1 MWFTQRWSSSFRG
14 SSSANFGL
22 MFDID
27 GVLVR
32 GKKVL
37 PFAPKAFQKLIDPS
51 TKSFIVPTVF
61 VTNAGNS
68 LRQTKARQ
76 LSDWLGVNVSEDQVI
91 MSHSPL
97 KMFNK
102 YHDKHVLV
110 SGQGPVDEIARHLG
124 FGRITTINQ
133 LKNAFPLLDYVDC
146 KRRSPVP
153 CSFERFFPPIEA
165 ILLLGEPIRWETSL
179 QLTLDVLLTDG
190 HPSFLNNEIRYP
202 HIPVLACNMDLQW
215 MAEAPLP
222 RFGHGAYIL
231 CLENLYKK
239 ITGLDLK
246 YTALVGKPSE
256 ITYRHGESVLQEE
269 AHKCGRLQ
277 PIEHIYFIGDN
288 ICTDIYGANLY
299 NHHLLK
305 RRKCQKRVS
314 IVENNLRTRS
324 MDLLLGDEDLG
335 ATNCFSVLVETGV
348 YSSDRDNIVTLQHS
362 PRDFL
367 PVEDSYRL
375 PTLVAKNVLEAIELI
390 FEREEFE

>member
-1 MWFTQRWSSSFRG
+1 MSSSRNEVIVKTLLMWFTQRWSSSFRG

-27 GVLVR
+27 GVLY
-32 GKKVL
+32 KIL
-37 PFAPKAFQKLIDPS
+37 
-51 TKSFIVPTVF
+51 IVPTVF

-102 YHDKHVLV
+102 YHDKHVL
-110 SGQGPVDEIARHLG
+110 
-124 FGRITTINQ
+124 
-133 LKNAFPLLDYVDC
+133 NAFPLLGLC
-146 KRRSPVP
+146 G
-153 CSFERFFPPIEA
+153 
-165 ILLLGEPIRWETSL
+165 LQTTSYL
-179 QLTLDVLLTDG
+179 APWRAHTMG
-190 HPSFLNNEIRYP
+190 NISSAYFRY
-202 HIPVLACNMDLQW
+202 
-215 MAEAPLP
+215 
-222 RFGHGAYIL
+222 
-231 CLENLYKK
+231 
-239 ITGLDLK
+239 LK